1 MLISFF
7 RGILTGMLLQLA
19 IGPVFMFI
27 INTVFQYGK
36 VNGIA
41 AVTGVTTADYI
52 YICMAVA
59 GLGILF
65 KNEKLKKQ
73 MALISSVILIL
84 FGIGI
89 LLKETGVTENIRL
102 TVKNSLMNSY
112 LAAFFLTI
120 SSPLTI
126 IFWTGVFSVKAEQYK
141 MKFKELLCF
150 AAGAGAAT
158 FVFLSLSVLI
168 LSFVKDGISNS
179 VLYVINSIAGGIII
193 FFGVRGIVMQFKD
206 KTKGEKN

>member
-1 MLISFF
+1 
-7 RGILTGMLLQLA
+7 
-19 IGPVFMFI
+19 
-27 INTVFQYGK
+27 
-36 VNGIA
+36 
-41 AVTGVTTADYI
+41 
-52 YICMAVA
+52 
-59 GLGILF
+59 
-65 KNEKLKKQ
+65 
-73 MALISSVILIL
+73 
-84 FGIGI
+84 
-89 LLKETGVTENIRL
+89 
-102 TVKNSLMNSY
+102 MNSY